1 MYKKKVLIVDDEP
14 DIVESIK
21 FTLELEGIDCVVAR
35 DGGEA
40 LVKAKIAPPDLIL
53 LDVML
58 PEVNGYKV
66 SRLLKFDATYRQIP
80 IIMLTA
86 RAQQKDRELGAEM
99 GADEYVTKPFEM
111 GELVALVKRYLG
123 D

>member
-14 DIVESIK
+14 DIVESIR
-21 FTLELEGIDCVVAR
+21 FTLELEGIDCIVAR

-111 GELVALVKRYLG
+111 SELVALVKRYLG

>member
-1 MYKKKVLIVDDEP
+1 MYRKKVLIVDDEP
-14 DIVESIK
+14 DIVESIR
-21 FTLELEGIDCVVAR
+21 FTLELEGIDCIVAR

-111 GELVALVKRYLG
+111 SELVALVKRYLG